1 MIKVYKSPYVF
12 GEPVETMLA
21 GTTATESINSLA
33 VKTST
38 GVGFAGIAAST
49 YLTSFNNIYVVP
61 LCATTGSTSKAY
73 PIHKI
78 QPDLYYKVDHSTAE
92 AVVGSS
98 CLGYN
103 VLCSSSGAITVAT
116 TGQFQIHAVH
126 NTSDTSAQY
135 FIGKFILKNSTTV

>member
-1 MIKVYKSPYVF
+1 MIKVIKSPYVT
-12 GEPVETMLA
+12 GEPFEYMLA
-21 GTTATESINSLA
+21 GTTETEPINSLA
-33 VKTST
+33 VRTST
-38 GVGFAGIAAST
+38 GTGFAGTPAST
-49 YLTSFNNIYVVP
+49 YLTIFNKKYVIP
-61 LCATTGSTSKAY
+61 LCATTGSTSKEY
-73 PIHKI
+73 PVHVI

-92 AVVGSS
+92 AVVGTT

-135 FIGKFILKNSTTV
+135 FVGKFILKNSTTV